1 MRLAER
7 RSLKESNYDLFDC
20 DVELNTENDT
30 GRTASLPTEEDLA
43 GLFRDFNCRFFGG
56 ELPVAQVEW
65 STRMKHAGKCIR
77 SDRIIRLGV
86 SYHMHFPEDVAD
98 TLKHEMIHLVIPN
111 HGSEFKREANRIGTS
126 RYARHYPGMLR
137 GMKYMY
143 DCPACNLSYPSR
155 KMLRNRSC
163 GPCSKGK
170 YDSRFKLK
178 FVKRLDD
185 R

>member
-86 SYHMHFPEDVAD
+86 SYHTHFPEDVTD

-137 GMKYMY
+137 GMKFLYE
-143 DCPACNLSYPSR
+143 CPTCGETYPSR
-155 KMLRNRSC
+155 KILRLRSC
-163 GPCSKGK
+163 GRCSNGRYNSDHKL
-170 YDSRFKLK
+170 RF
-178 FVKRLDD
+178 VRRLDD
-185 R
+185 N